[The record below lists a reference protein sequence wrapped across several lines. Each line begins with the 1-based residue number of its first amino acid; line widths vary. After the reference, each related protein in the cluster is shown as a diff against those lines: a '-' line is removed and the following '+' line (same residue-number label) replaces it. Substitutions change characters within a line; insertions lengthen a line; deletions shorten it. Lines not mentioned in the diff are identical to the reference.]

1 MNTQHL
7 RYVLE
12 IEKTGSISQAA
23 ANLYMSQPNLSKALR
38 ELEISLGLTIF
49 QRSSKGVQPTLKG
62 REFLSY
68 ARSVM
73 DQVEAMEALSRPD
86 HALLGFHVSVPH
98 SAYLSLAFSRFVQQ
112 LDREKPLDVSFRET
126 SSANVLARVEGGL
139 NRIGIIRCLV
149 SDQAALERRLA
160 CLCLEMRPIWRFRQ
174 QLLLFSTQP
183 LVQLAQIRPADL
195 AGYTCIYNET
205 LLHMENGGDDSRPS
219 GSRLFVP
226 DRESQ
231 YRLLK
236 RLPECYMWSTPLPQ
250 KLLDEG
256 QLVQR
261 HCPDF
266 APYCQ
271 DLLIYSQG
279 YTLTPLDEAFLNAVM
294 AVKAEITDRAGY

>member
-1 MNTQHL
+1 M
-7 RYVLE
+7 LE

-160 CLCLEMRPIWRFRQ
+160 CLCLEMRPI
-174 QLLLFSTQP
+174 
-183 LVQLAQIRPADL
+183 
-195 AGYTCIYNET
+195 
-205 LLHMENGGDDSRPS
+205 
-219 GSRLFVP
+219 
-226 DRESQ
+226 
-231 YRLLK
+231 
-236 RLPECYMWSTPLPQ
+236 
-250 KLLDEG
+250 
-256 QLVQR
+256 
-261 HCPDF
+261 
-266 APYCQ
+266 
-271 DLLIYSQG
+271 
-279 YTLTPLDEAFLNAVM
+279 
-294 AVKAEITDRAGY
+294 